1 VQSMLSYCLLILF
14 ILSHILFLLVFV
26 LLMILDLC
34 SVFFLVCIRSVSCS
48 RLWVRAPVESSCSRS
63 WVRAP
68 VESSCSRSWVKA
80 PVESNQVYI
89 IGVCCFST
97 NHAQLRSK
105 SKDWLAR
112 NQNNVFEWRD
122 MSNHG
127 LFNKLALS
135 KSNSACWSG
144 IKRTSSSYSHQ
155 KCNYVFSPRYSRNV
169 TELALN
175 NNHSLVKHQQ
185 S

>member
-1 VQSMLSYCLLILF
+1 MQSMLSYCLLILF

-26 LLMILDLC
+26 LLMILDFC

-68 VESSCSRSWVKA
+68 VESSCSRSWVQA

-144 IKRTSSSYSHQ
+144 IKQTSSSYSHQ